1 MKKRSDNNDIVDI
14 PSAFFNELFEIAEK
28 DKSILLLTADQGAW
42 ALEGFR
48 KKLPNQFF
56 NVGISEQNMISLA
69 AGLTMGG
76 KRIFL
81 HAITPFMMQRCFEQV
96 KLDICVGD
104 LPVTLVGSG
113 SSLTYSVHGPTH
125 QAIEDLSMMRALSG
139 LTILNPC
146 EQYSAQAAAR
156 IAYECDGPVYVKMEK
171 GFHPILYSSDSPFQD
186 GIFELKKGDDLCI
199 IGTGI
204 MTQKA
209 FSITEELKKASVEAG
224 IIDIFRIKPLNEELL
239 LEKLRNTKAVAT
251 VEEHNIIG
259 GIGSAIC
266 ELLVDKGIEI
276 PIIRVGIN
284 DEYCKRCGNR
294 EWLHKYYGLDIVTV
308 SRKLRHW
315 LEHRGALDRRKFFQC
330 RKKVL

>member
-1 MKKRSDNNDIVDI
+1 MKKLSDMNEIVDI
-14 PSAFFNELFEIAEK
+14 PSAFFNELCEIAEK
-28 DKSILLLTADQGAW
+28 DKNVLFLTADQGAW
-42 ALEGFR
+42 ALERFR
-48 KKLPNQFF
+48 KKLPDQFF
-56 NVGISEQNMISLA
+56 NIGISEQNMISLA

-96 KLDICVGD
+96 KLDICLGD

-125 QAIEDLSMMRALSG
+125 QALEDLSMMRVLPR

-156 IAYECDGPVYVKMEK
+156 IAYECDGPVYVKIEK
-171 GFHPILYSSDSPFQD
+171 GSHPILYNSNSPFQE
-186 GIFELKKGDDLCI
+186 GVSELKKGDDLCI

-209 FSITEELKKASVEAG
+209 FLIAEQLKKASIEAG
-224 IIDIFRIKPLNEELL
+224 IIDIFKIKPLNE
-239 LEKLRNTKAVAT
+239 KLFLKKIRNTKAIAT
-251 VEEHNIIG
+251 VEEHTIIG

-266 ELLVDKGIEI
+266 ELLTDRGINI
-276 PIIRVGIN
+276 PIIRFGIN
-284 DEYCKRCGNR
+284 DEYCERCGDR
-294 EWLHKYYGLDIVTV
+294 DWLNKYYGLDVVTV
-308 SRKLRHW
+308 SQKLKDW
-315 LEHRGALDRRKFFQC
+315 MEHGKIIRNSVYEKILGG
-330 RKKVL
+330 

>member
-1 MKKRSDNNDIVDI
+1 MNKILDNNKIVDI
-14 PSAFFNELFEIAEK
+14 PSAFFNELCEIAKK
-28 DKSILLLTADQGAW
+28 DRNVLFLTADQGAW
-42 ALEGFR
+42 ALEGFK
-48 KKLPNQFF
+48 KKLPDQFF
-56 NVGISEQNMISLA
+56 NIGISEQNMISLA

-81 HAITPFMMQRCFEQV
+81 HAITPFLIQRCFEQV
-96 KLDICVGD
+96 KVDVCLGE

-125 QAIEDLSMMRALSG
+125 QAIEDLSMMRALPK

-171 GFHPILYSSDSPFQD
+171 GFHPILYSSDSPFTD
-186 GIFELKKGDDLCI
+186 GIFQLKNGDDVCI

-209 FSITEELKKASVEAG
+209 FLIAENLRQASLEAG
-224 IIDIFRIKPLNEELL
+224 IIDIFRIKPLNEELF
-239 LEKLRNTKAVAT
+239 LEKIMNTKAIAT
-251 VEEHNIIG
+251 FEEHNIIG

-266 ELLVDKGIEI
+266 ELLTDRGIKI
-276 PIIRVGIN
+276 PIMRFGIN
-284 DEYCKRCGNR
+284 DEYSIRCGDR
-294 EWLHKYYGLDIVTV
+294 DWLNKYYGLDVVTV
-308 SRKLRHW
+308 SRKLKHW
-315 LEHRGALDRRKFFQC
+315 LEHVNPSNGNLKVSQC
-330 RKKVL
+330 